1 MAGARAEGMTLVME
15 RPGRREA
22 GGRLEV
28 PEAILRGAFAGDAA
42 AFSELIRIVG
52 PRVLRLA
59 RRILCSD
66 ADAEDAS
73 QEVFLRL
80 FKHLHRFD
88 KGRPFEPWL
97 SAVTVN
103 VCREMIKRRGAHRV
117 VPFDEALP
125 AHLDAPAVTAPH
137 FEGERRLLVQAL
149 EALPEKERIVMILR
163 DAEDLSTG
171 EIARILGIFEG
182 TVRSHLSRA
191 RVKVQRHVQRALG
204 GYP

>member
-1 MAGARAEGMTLVME
+1 MADAWMEGAVLAME
-15 RPGRREA
+15 QPIQERRGET
-22 GGRLEV
+22 LEV
-28 PEAILRGAFAGDAA
+28 PEPLLRSALAGDAT
-42 AFSELIRIVG
+42 AFAELISRVG

-59 RRILCSD
+59 RHILCSD

-80 FKHLHRFD
+80 YKHLHRFD
-88 KGRPFEPWL
+88 EGRPFGPWL
-97 SAVTVN
+97 NAVTVN
-103 VCREMIKRRGAHRV
+103 VCREMVKRRGAHRA
-117 VPFDEALP
+117 VPFDEALLV
-125 AHLDAPAVTAPH
+125 HLDAPAITAPR

-163 DAEDLSTG
+163 DVEDLSTS
-171 EIARILGIFEG
+171 EIARILGVFEG

-204 GYP
+204 GGS